1 MLARSCGQIIKE
13 MKSIA
18 VFAVNDLAFA
28 AAGCEVIAAV
38 ELGCAAGEARAGCY
52 RSGSYVKRI

>member
-1 MLARSCGQIIKE
+1 

-28 AAGCEVIAAV
+28 AAGCEVTAAV
-38 ELGCAAGEARAGCY
+38 DVGCEAGEAWAEQ
-52 RSGSYVKRI
+52 SG